1 MRVLICREADNPIC
15 AQRGGRED
23 VLGWSAGEHAGL
35 GTPRAGTATSGFAHR
50 FRSAMPDTRG
60 AWLLLEQKGRTAR
73 TRPRG
78 SEADSLLPSPFPS
91 PEQEFPESQ
100 QPLSETSPR
109 RGSLPPVFV
118 WRTRRA
124 QSPFCPLL
132 VGRGR
137 VLAGSP
143 RAKTMPRIFTGVS
156 SVSDGRGSLRH
167 RLEMH
172 SKCHKDV
179 LSA

>member
-23 VLGWSAGEHAGL
+23 VLGWSTGERAGL
-35 GTPRAGTATSGFAHR
+35 GTPGAGTATSGFARR

-91 PEQEFPESQ
+91 PEREFPESR

-109 RGSLPPVFV
+109 RGSLPACLCLAHTQGTEPFLPAAGGEGACPG
-118 WRTRRA
+118 RESKGRDDAQDFHRRL
-124 QSPFCPLL
+124 QC
-132 VGRGR
+132 V
-137 VLAGSP
+137 
-143 RAKTMPRIFTGVS
+143 
-156 SVSDGRGSLRH
+156 
-167 RLEMH
+167 
-172 SKCHKDV
+172 
-179 LSA
+179 